1 MEALLGTLVL
11 GLLYLV
17 DRERE
22 RRHREALEEMRRVLE
37 AMGLTLE
44 DLPATVRP
52 VEAARE
58 KEDKEVEK

>member
-22 RRHREALEEMRRVLE
+22 RRHQEALEEMRRRKRE
-37 AMGLTLE
+37 AEEKLLGLLS
-44 DLPATVRP
+44 
-52 VEAARE
+52 
-58 KEDKEVEK
+58 